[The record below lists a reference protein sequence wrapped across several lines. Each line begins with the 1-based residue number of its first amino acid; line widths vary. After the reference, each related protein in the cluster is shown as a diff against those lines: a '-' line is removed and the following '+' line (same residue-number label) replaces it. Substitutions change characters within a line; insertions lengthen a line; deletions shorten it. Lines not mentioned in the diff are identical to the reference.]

1 MKCCSKSVSF
11 DIAYIDIEERLSPV
25 ASGIGCAAHE
35 KGVTMVKS
43 KWAGIL
49 LGIIG
54 GIGFSLAGWIVS
66 FALAKTS
73 LWAVSLFAALL
84 FPFLGLGILSFATR
98 KKASENSG
106 SITIAYV
113 AVSFAVEAIFF
124 LVANVAA

>member
-1 MKCCSKSVSF
+1 
-11 DIAYIDIEERLSPV
+11 
-25 ASGIGCAAHE
+25 
-35 KGVTMVKS
+35 MVKS

-54 GIGFSLAGWIVS
+54 GVSFSLAGWIVS

-73 LWAVSLFAALL
+73 LWAVSHFAALL

-113 AVSFAVEAIFF
+113 AASFAVEAIFF